1 MRRVRGGMGLLIA
14 ASAFFARAQ
23 QTPAAAWQAYA
34 DEVTRSPGIM
44 RFYTLLDDAPRQP
57 DRAGSDAPL
66 TYRPHQGAPL
76 ATEPGRI
83 AGRTAALLDSDCF
96 EAAPV
101 LFPSNAFTVTLWVR
115 PLGTGTQTGNGGS
128 VNGMLACSGSG
139 YTDGWRLAVYDWKTR
154 LPAFE
159 IGRDKGSISIRANAP
174 LSAGFWN
181 HLAASWDGARM
192 RLYVNG
198 TLSAEKPYD
207 GVLVPP
213 KASLKLGF
221 AGYGVGSLRLAVD
234 ECALF
239 DRALPAA
246 TLASLSLNGAPLND
260 ALARQV
266 RTLQEAAL
274 NPERAADFSRA
285 AREIASDARTP
296 AAWRHWAALTA
307 ARRHADTAACV
318 ALVDDL
324 SAPAHLRGMAV
335 ETLTQAVRKGAE
347 LPSRVLVKLPE
358 FLELDADDQRHF
370 AMALAGAHAREGNV
384 DAASAV
390 FDQLLSFRDMPPT
403 DAAEVR
409 QRCARI
415 LRQAGRLDAAR
426 VHYAAVRGD
435 PRLPAYVR
443 AIAALGLAQTWRQD
457 ESLDQAEAAFRDA
470 AGVTNAPPH
479 LIDEARACAEACAN
493 LRAGRP
499 ARDPEAGRRRLPA
512 LPTPALAFYVSP
524 KGHDQ
529 GAGSIEQ
536 PFATLERA
544 RDAIRA
550 QRTNGVLPRG
560 GVTVY
565 LRGGTYPVTNTF
577 TLTEIDSGSSGAPVV
592 YRAWRDER
600 PVFDGGF
607 RVRRLRAVR
616 DKAVLAR
623 LPAEARG
630 KVRVT
635 DLKAQGYPSYSPQQS
650 FGYGIN
656 NKTMREL
663 FEDGQPL
670 TVARWPNGGTVMTG
684 TVLDPTNRVFS
695 FTSERLARWS
705 QAKDVMANGYWYHL
719 WAVCAVPVGVDT
731 AAGTLTLKER
741 PGGYGVRAD
750 HPFYV
755 FNLLEEIDR
764 PGEWYMDRE
773 TGKLYVWPTR
783 HPWFSTLV
791 LSRWDKPFIQADQV
805 RDVVFQG
812 LTFEYGQ
819 QHGLVLNA
827 CVNATVAGCVIRR
840 LGGSAIIAPNSA
852 NLKLYGNRLHTLG
865 HTGIHVGGGNRR
877 NLTSGQVQIENNEI
891 HHFGRCSRTYNPAV
905 LLEGCGARVAHNHF
919 HHAPSSAMR
928 IEGNDHLIEF
938 NDVHH
943 VVQESDDQGG
953 IDMWGNPSYRGV
965 VIRFNRWRDIG
976 GGEHVPCGQAG
987 IRFDDAISGLLVY
1000 ANLFERTSN
1009 GHFGGVQIH
1018 GGHNNII
1025 DNNLFVDCRYGVSF
1039 SPWGQKRWEEFLARD
1054 TVKRLMFTDVN
1065 VRQPPY
1071 SRRYPE
1077 LADLGTRADLN
1088 SVWRNVFV
1096 NAEEPTFRKPKGTDT
1111 WDNLTAAAVPAPDT
1125 GAASVFRALPLD
1137 EIGTYDDPMRASDE

>member
-1 MRRVRGGMGLLIA
+1 MRRVHGGMRLLIA
-14 ASAFFARAQ
+14 TSALFAHAQ
-23 QTPAAAWQAYA
+23 QTPTAAWQTYA
-34 DEVTRSPGIM
+34 DDVMRCPGLM
-44 RFYTLLDDAPRQP
+44 RFYTLFDDAPKQP
-57 DRAGSDAPL
+57 DRSGSDAVL

-83 AGRTAALLDSDCF
+83 AGRTAVVLDSACF

-101 LFPSNAFTVTLWVR
+101 HFPSNAFTVTLWVR

-128 VNGMLACSGSG
+128 VNGMLVCSGSG
-139 YTDGWRLAVYDWKTR
+139 YTDGWRLAVYDWKSR
-154 LPAFE
+154 HPSFE
-159 IGRDKGSISIRANAP
+159 IGREKGAVSIRANDP

-181 HLAASWDGARM
+181 HLAATWDGTCM

-207 GVLVPP
+207 GVLIPP
-213 KASLKLGF
+213 KSSLKIGF
-221 AGYGVGSLRLAVD
+221 ANYGVGSLRMAVD

-239 DRALPAA
+239 DRALPA
-246 TLASLSLNGAPLND
+246 TMLASFSLNGAPLS
-260 ALARQV
+260 ATLSGQV
-266 RTLQEAAL
+266 RTLQETAL
-274 NPERAADFSRA
+274 IPERDADFSRA
-285 AREIASDARTP
+285 AQEIASNTSAP
-296 AAWRHWAALTA
+296 AAWRHWSALNV
-307 ARRHADTAACV
+307 ARRHADTMTCAAR
-318 ALVDDL
+318 VDDF
-324 SAPAHLRGMAV
+324 SVPAHLRGMAV
-335 ETLTQAVRKGAE
+335 ETLAQAVRKGVE

-358 FLELDADDQRHF
+358 FLELDADDQRQF
-370 AMALAGAHAREGNV
+370 AVALADAYAREGNV

-390 FDQLLSFRDMPPT
+390 FNQLLSFSDVLPT

-415 LRQAGRLDAAR
+415 LRQAGRLEEAGT
-426 VHYAAVRGD
+426 HYAAVRD
-435 PRLPAYVR
+435 DSRLPASIR
-443 AIAALGLAQTWRQD
+443 AIAALGLAQTWRQAGNL
-457 ESLDQAEAAFRDA
+457 EQAEMAFREA
-470 AGVTNAPPH
+470 AGVTHAPPH
-479 LIDEARACAEACAN
+479 VADEARACAEACAN

-499 ARDPEAGRRRLPA
+499 ARDPEANRRRLPEF
-512 LPTPALAFYVSP
+512 PTPAVAFYVAP
-524 KGHDQ
+524 KGDDH
-529 GAGSIEQ
+529 GSGSFEQ

-550 QRTNGVLPRG
+550 QRKNGVLPRG

-577 TLTEIDSGSSGAPVV
+577 TLTEIDSGNSGAPVV

-616 DKAVLAR
+616 DKDVLAR

-630 KVRVT
+630 RVRMA
-635 DLKAQGYPSYSPQQS
+635 DLKEQGYASFPPQRS

-656 NKTMREL
+656 NKTVREL

-670 TVARWPNGGTVMTG
+670 IPARWPNSGTVMTG
-684 TVLDPTNRVFS
+684 TVLDPTNFVFS

-705 QAKDVMANGYWYHL
+705 QAKDIMANGYWYHL
-719 WAVCAVPVGVDT
+719 WAVCAVPVGAD
-731 AAGTLTLKER
+731 AATRTLTLKER

-755 FNLLEEIDR
+755 FNLLEEIDQ
-764 PGEWYMDRE
+764 PGEWYMDSE

-791 LSRWDKPFIQADQV
+791 LSRWDKPFIQADRV
-805 RDVVFQG
+805 RDVIFHG

-819 QHGLVLNA
+819 QHGLVLNG
-827 CVNATVAGCVIRR
+827 CVNVTVAGCVVRR

-865 HTGIHVGGGNRR
+865 HTGMHVGGGNRR
-877 NLTSGQVQIENNEI
+877 NLTSGQVQIENNEV

-928 IEGNDHLIEF
+928 IEGNDHLIEY

-953 IDMWGNPSYRGV
+953 IDMWGNPAYRGV

-976 GGEHVPCGQAG
+976 GGAHVPCGQAG
-987 IRFDDAISGLLVY
+987 IRFDDAISGMLVY
-1000 ANLFERTSN
+1000 GNLFERASN

-1025 DNNLFVDCRYGVSF
+1025 DNNLFIDCRYGVSF

-1054 TVKRLMFTDVN
+1054 TIQRLMFTDVDI
-1065 VRQPPY
+1065 RQPPY

-1088 SVWRNVFV
+1088 SIWRNVFV
-1096 NAEEPTFRKPKGTDT
+1096 NVEESCFKKPKGTDT
-1111 WDNLTAAAVPAPDT
+1111 WDNLSVATLPKTDT
-1125 GAASVFRALPLD
+1125 GAASVFCALPLD
-1137 EIGTYDDPMRASDE
+1137 EIGTYDDPMRATGE

>member
-1 MRRVRGGMGLLIA
+1 MRKVYGGIGLLLA
-14 ASAFFARAQ
+14 TTALFAYAQ
-23 QTPAAAWQAYA
+23 QTPVAVWQAYA
-34 DEVTRSPGIM
+34 DDMARRPGM
-44 RFYTLLDDAPRQP
+44 VRFYTLFDDATQQP
-57 DRAGSDAPL
+57 DRAGSENVLA
-66 TYRPHQGAPL
+66 YRPYKGAPL

-83 AGRTAALLDSDCF
+83 ADRTAVVLDSDYF
-96 EAAPV
+96 ETASV

-128 VNGMLACSGSG
+128 ANGMLACSGSG
-139 YTDGWRLAVYDWKTR
+139 YTDGWRLVVYDWKTR
-154 LPAFE
+154 LVSFQ
-159 IGRDKGSISIRANAP
+159 IGREKGAITLCANDP

-181 HLAASWDGARM
+181 HVAATWDGACM
-192 RLYVNG
+192 RLYING
-198 TLSAEKPYD
+198 TLSAESPYN
-207 GVLVPP
+207 GTLIPS
-213 KASLKLGF
+213 KSSLKIGF
-221 AGYGVGSLRLAVD
+221 ANHGVGSLRMAVD

-239 DRALPAA
+239 DRALPAPA
-246 TLASLSLNGAPLND
+246 LAALSLNGAPLSD
-260 ALARQV
+260 TLAEQVCALQM
-266 RTLQEAAL
+266 AAL
-274 NPERAADFSRA
+274 DSERAADFTRA
-285 AREIASDARTP
+285 AQKIASDTHAS
-296 AAWRHWAALTA
+296 AAWRHWAALA
-307 ARRHADTAACV
+307 VARRNADTAACV

-324 SAPAHLRGMAV
+324 SAPSHLRGMAL
-335 ETLTQAVRKGAE
+335 EALTQAARKGTE

-358 FLELDADDQRHF
+358 YLELDADDQRLF
-370 AMALAGAHAREGNV
+370 ALALADAHAREGNV

-390 FDQLLSFRDMPPT
+390 FDQLLSFPDMLPI

-415 LRQAGRLDAAR
+415 LRQADRFDDAR
-426 VHYAAVRGD
+426 DHYAAVRD
-435 PRLPAYVR
+435 DARLPAYVR
-443 AIAALGLAQTWRQD
+443 AIAALGLAQTWRQAGCL
-457 ESLDQAEAAFRDA
+457 EQAEAAFHDA

-479 LIDEARACAEACAN
+479 LTEEARACAEACAN

-499 ARDPEAGRRRLPA
+499 ARDPEAPRQRLPA
-512 LPTPALAFYVSP
+512 LPQPALAFYVSP
-524 KGHDQ
+524 KGDDQ
-529 GAGSIEQ
+529 GAGTFEQ

-550 QRTNGVLPRG
+550 QRKNGVLPRG

-607 RVRRLRAVR
+607 RVRQLRTVR
-616 DKAVLAR
+616 DKDVLAR

-630 KVRVT
+630 KVKVAE
-635 DLKAQGYPSYSPQQS
+635 LKAQGYPSFTPQQS

-670 TVARWPNGGTVMTG
+670 TVARWPNSGTVMTG
-684 TVLDPTNRVFS
+684 PVLDSTNHVFT

-719 WAVCAVPVGVDT
+719 WAVCAVPLGVDT
-731 AAGTLTLKER
+731 AASTLTLKER
-741 PGGYGVRAD
+741 PGGYGVRAER
-750 HPFYV
+750 PFYV
-755 FNLLEEIDR
+755 FNLLEEIDQ
-764 PGEWYMDRE
+764 PGEWYMDSE
-773 TGKLYVWPTR
+773 TGNLYVWPNR

-827 CVNATVAGCVIRR
+827 CVNTIVAGCVIRR

-877 NLTSGQVQIENNEI
+877 NLTSGQVQIENNEV

-905 LLEGCGARVAHNHF
+905 LLEGCGARVAYNHF

-928 IEGNDHLIEF
+928 IEGNDHLIEY

-953 IDMWGNPSYRGV
+953 IDMWCNPSYRGV

-987 IRFDDAISGLLVY
+987 IRFDDAISGMLVY
-1000 ANLFERTSN
+1000 GNLFERTSN
-1009 GHFGGVQIH
+1009 GNFGGVQIH

-1025 DNNLFVDCRYGVSF
+1025 DNNLFIDCRYGVSF
-1039 SPWGQKRWEEFLARD
+1039 SPWGQKRWTEFLGRD
-1054 TVKRLMFTDVN
+1054 HIKRLIFTDVD
-1065 VRQPPY
+1065 VRRLPY

-1077 LADLGTRADLN
+1077 LAELGTRADLN
-1088 SVWRNVFV
+1088 SIWRNVFV
-1096 NAEEPTFRKPKGTDT
+1096 NAEAPYRRKPKGTDT
-1111 WDNLTAAAVPAPDT
+1111 WDNLALAAVPASDT

-1137 EIGTYDDPMRASDE
+1137 EIGTYDDPCAAVDE